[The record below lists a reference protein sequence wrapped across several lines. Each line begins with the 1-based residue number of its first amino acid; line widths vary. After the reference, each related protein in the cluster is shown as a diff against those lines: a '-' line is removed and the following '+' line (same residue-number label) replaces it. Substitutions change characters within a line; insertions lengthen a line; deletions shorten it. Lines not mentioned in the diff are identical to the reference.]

1 MISAFKDQTDQTK
14 LNNQL
19 RQNVCVGRNKK
30 SILGREKSNYK
41 KWIINQP
48 EQAPNMQIEI
58 IIGRFP
64 ERYSKCNS
72 KSVFQTGTLIP
83 VRSPPKAQSVSSV
96 AQMCLTFCDPMDC
109 SMPGFPVH
117 HQLLELSQT
126 HVHQA
131 SDGIQPSHPLSSP
144 SPSAF
149 NLSQHWGLF
158 Q

>member
-30 SILGREKSNYK
+30 GILGREKSNYK

-83 VRSPPKAQSVSSV
+83 VRSPPKAQSVSAV

-126 HVHQA
+126 HVH
-131 SDGIQPSHPLSSP
+131 
-144 SPSAF
+144 
-149 NLSQHWGLF
+149 
-158 Q
+158 